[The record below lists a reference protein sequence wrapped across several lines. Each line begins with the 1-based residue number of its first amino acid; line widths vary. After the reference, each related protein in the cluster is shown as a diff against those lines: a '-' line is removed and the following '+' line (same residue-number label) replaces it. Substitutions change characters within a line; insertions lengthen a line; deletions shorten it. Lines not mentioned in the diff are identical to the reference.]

1 MGRASRYAPEVRER
15 AVRMVAE
22 HQGEYAS
29 QWAAMAA
36 SVLTERPG
44 VPGAIKYSLLCG
56 TIGVSLE
63 GDHRRDPGGGRDQS
77 LREVSSRVEKRHG
90 SLAAVSFDSSSVTAG
105 STAVALNLRSCLV
118 NR

>member
-1 MGRASRYAPEVRER
+1 MGRPSRYSPEVRER
-15 AVRMVAE
+15 AVRMVLE
-22 HQGEYAS
+22 HEREYES

-36 SVLTERPG
+36 SVLTERPA
-44 VPGAIKYSLLCG
+44 VPGAMKYSLLCG

-63 GDHRRDPGGGRDQS
+63 GDHRRDPGGWRDQS
-77 LREVSSRVEKRHG
+77 LRGVSSRVEKRHG